1 MKTITGECRYCE
13 QIQTVAIDNLEETA
27 EFTKEQIEET
37 IVKNCTCEEAI
48 EYQTKLC
55 NIQKAK
61 EVINR
66 LPGTHWTKDF
76 LNETIDLIMDGHF
89 GSITLSIDAG
99 TTVYIKKKPD
109 GSLSVK
115 RKDVDIEEEII

>member
-13 QIQTVAIDNLEETA
+13 QIQTVAAEDVEETA
-27 EFTKEQIEET
+27 VLTKVQIEE
-37 IVKNCTCEEAI
+37 IIAKNCDCEKAI
-48 EYQTKLC
+48 EYQAKQR

-61 EVINR
+61 EAASR
-66 LPGTHWTKDF
+66 LTATHWTKDF
-76 LNETIDLIMDGHF
+76 IDEVVDLIAGDHF
-89 GSITLSIDAG
+89 EAITLKLNG
-99 TTVYIKKKPD
+99 QTTAYIKKKSD